1 MIRKAA
7 LAAIVTFAA
16 PTWVVAA
23 PLDDAIALVQR
34 AHPVLAAEY
43 AEYRETTRQRD
54 WSSDIT
60 LGWTQRGT
68 VEGGAAGAN
77 AGISVSIPLFDR
89 SHELRTAEARSAWTA
104 SRDGVL
110 TGFLASVSELEA
122 LALELAEAE
131 RMRDFRRDR
140 LEYQR
145 RQVEEGIAEPDTLWP
160 VAEAMEVADMAYAQ
174 RQAKQQTLGERIARE
189 FGGEQ
194 WTTLQD
200 LLGEHA
206 KRMTP

>member
-7 LAAIVTFAA
+7 LTAIVTIAA
-16 PTWVVAA
+16 PAWVVAA
-23 PLDDAIALVQR
+23 PLDDAVALVQR
-34 AHPVLAAEY
+34 ANPVLAAEY
-43 AEYRETTRQRD
+43 AEYQETTRQRD
-54 WSSDIT
+54 WSSDIK

-122 LALELAEAE
+122 LAQELVEAK
-131 RMRDFRRDR
+131 RMRNFRRDR

-174 RQAKQQTLGERIARE
+174 RQAKQQTLGEHIARA

-200 LLGEHA
+200 LLDEHV
-206 KRMTP
+206 KRRMP

>member
-7 LAAIVTFAA
+7 LAAIAMIAA
-16 PTWVVAA
+16 PVWAEAA

-43 AEYRETTRQRD
+43 AEYRETARQHD

-68 VEGGAAGAN
+68 AKGGAAGAN

-110 TGFLASVSELEA
+110 TGFFSSISELEA
-122 LALELAEAE
+122 LTLELAEAE
-131 RMRDFRRDR
+131 RMRAFRRDR

-145 RQVEEGIAEPDTLWP
+145 RQVEEGIAEPDSLWP
-160 VAEAMEVADMAYAQ
+160 VAEAMELADLDYAE
-174 RQAKQQTLGERIARE
+174 RQAKQQALSERIARE

-194 WTTLQD
+194 WMTLRD
-200 LLGEHA
+200 LLAEHV
-206 KRMTP
+206 KRKMP